1 MIPLSDI
8 DRKLSS
14 FPVVTALIIGTNA
27 IVFLLELMKGEAF
40 IIRWSFIPSEIAAGR
55 NLITVVTAM
64 FIHGS
69 WLHIIGNMVYLWAF
83 GPAIEG
89 ATGRGRYLVF
99 YFLGGL
105 VAALAQIVAD
115 PASSIPTLGASG
127 AIAAVMGSFLISFP
141 HDRIRTILFLGFFV
155 TIYSVPAIL
164 LVGFWFLIQLF
175 SEVGSMV
182 HRRLSGIAY
191 MAHIGGFVFGMAYA
205 FFLRFRPRHTQNKK

>member
-8 DRKLSS
+8 DRKLSR
-14 FPVVTALIIGTNA
+14 FPVITALIIGMNTL
-27 IVFLLELMKGEAF
+27 IFLFELRKGEAF
-40 IIRWSFIPSEIAAGR
+40 IIRWSFVPSEIAAGR
-55 NLITVVTAM
+55 HLITLITAM
-64 FIHGS
+64 FIHGG

-89 ATGRGRYLVF
+89 AMGKVRYLVF

-105 VAALAQIVAD
+105 VAALAQIAAA
-115 PASSIPTLGASG
+115 PASSVPTLGASG

-175 SEVGSMV
+175 SEVGSLV
-182 HRRLSGIAY
+182 HRRLGGIAY
-191 MAHIGGFVFGMAYA
+191 MAHIGGFVFGMAFA
-205 FFLRFRPRHTQNKK
+205 LLSKIPRGHAQK